1 MRPDPADAN
10 HPQAHGKAMA
20 RRAKLLRRKR
30 ARVLANP
37 VGRQTMGMLIANFGM
52 IAGLLGIW
60 AITVNL

>member
-10 HPQAHGKAMA
+10 RPQSHDTAMA
-20 RRAKLLRRKR
+20 RATKLLRRKR

-37 VGRQTMGMLIANFGM
+37 VGRQTMAMLIANFGL